1 MVMKKVLILWV
12 TMMLSCAAYAQQWG
26 QQPGRFD
33 PQRFQKELEQFITKE
48 AGLTPKEAAD
58 FFPVYRE
65 MMNKQRAVY
74 AQAARYR
81 YMKPKDNAE
90 CKKVILRRD
99 ELDLQVKEIQKTY
112 HEKFLKII
120 PATKVFDVINA
131 EDNFHRQSLRWVG
144 GRNAPMPGRN
154 GQAPG
159 RNNQSGGRK

>member
-1 MVMKKVLILWV
+1 MKKVLILWV
-12 TMMLSCAAYAQQWG
+12 TMMLSCATYAQQWG

-144 GRNAPMPGRN
+144 GRNVPMPGRN
-154 GQAPG
+154 VPG
-159 RNNQSGGRK
+159 RNNQSSGRK

>member
-1 MVMKKVLILWV
+1 MNVIAGIMRTSYLADAGVNLAIGSDIAGGHL
-12 TMMLSCAAYAQQWG
+12 
-26 QQPGRFD
+26 PG
-33 PQRFQKELEQFITKE
+33 IYT
-48 AGLTPKEAAD
+48 
-58 FFPVYRE
+58 
-65 MMNKQRAVY
+65 
-74 AQAARYR
+74 QAARYR

-144 GRNAPMPGRN
+144 GRNPQPPGRN
-154 GQAPG
+154 GQFPARP
-159 RNNQSGGRK
+159 NTNSGRK

>member
-1 MVMKKVLILWV
+1 MRKVLILWV

-144 GRNAPMPGRN
+144 GRNVPMPGRN
-154 GQAPG
+154 VPG
-159 RNNQSGGRK
+159 RNNQSSGRK

>member
-1 MVMKKVLILWV
+1 MRKVLILWV

-48 AGLTPKEAAD
+48 AGLTPKEAAA

-74 AQAARYR
+74 TQAARYR

-144 GRNAPMPGRN
+144 GRNPQSPGRN
-154 GQAPG
+154 GQFPARP
-159 RNNQSGGRK
+159 NTNSGRK

>member
-1 MVMKKVLILWV
+1 MKRVLIILMT
-12 TMMLSCAAYAQQWG
+12 TMLTCTAYSQQWM
-26 QQPGRFD
+26 QQPQGRFD
-33 PQRFQKELEQFITKE
+33 PQRFQKELEQYITKE
-48 AGLTPKEAAD
+48 AGLTPKEAAA

-81 YMKPKDNAE
+81 YMKPKDDAE

-131 EDNFHRQSLRWVG
+131 EDSFHRQSLRWMG
-144 GRNAPMPGRN
+144 GRNNQMPGRN
-154 GQAPG
+154 GQMPG
-159 RNNQSGGRK
+159 RNNQPGGRK

>member
-1 MVMKKVLILWV
+1 MRKVLILWL

-48 AGLTPKEAAD
+48 AGLTPKEAAA

-74 AQAARYR
+74 TQAARYR

-99 ELDLQVKEIQKTY
+99 ELDLQVK
-112 HEKFLKII
+112 
-120 PATKVFDVINA
+120 
-131 EDNFHRQSLRWVG
+131 
-144 GRNAPMPGRN
+144 
-154 GQAPG
+154 
-159 RNNQSGGRK
+159 